1 MTLFGDYV
9 DIVKGFLAADGVGL
23 AVIVVQFAKIKTYRG
38 IFCLFFVINIFL
50 NFVSLFVKV
59 ANILSMFALANV

>member
-38 IFCLFFVINIFL
+38 IFCLSFVINIFL